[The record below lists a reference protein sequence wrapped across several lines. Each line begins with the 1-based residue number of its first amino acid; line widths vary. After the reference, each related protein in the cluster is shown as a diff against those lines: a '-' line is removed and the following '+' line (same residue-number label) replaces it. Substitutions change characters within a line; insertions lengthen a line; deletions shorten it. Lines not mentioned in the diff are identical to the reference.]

1 MHALQIPAG
10 DVGTTSQLP
19 SLVAVQK
26 QGIRPLTVLVPWAAS
41 SSAQA
46 FPGSSTQSLNG
57 SHIPQ
62 DWQVLVRRH
71 NIQALACIPVKTAL
85 GDLVGCLT
93 VGSVQPLVWE
103 EQWWWRAGLPLLRG
117 WALGVLSNWAQVHC
131 LDVVARVLQAP
142 NIDAMAAAFV
152 HVLPEALN
160 PECPHLLDVRLAL
173 VSAKLSHA
181 VVFTREA
188 GSNPRG
194 ASSQQ
199 LLQQYQQRPW
209 GTRSSGTKGRRSS
222 SGAVPAAAGPA
233 SRTPQGAPKA
243 TSRFLYDSAASKP
256 IGAPGGNASNDSNS
270 GELPSSSSTPA
281 HEPPDASISNLLAGV
296 EQGTRTSWGW
306 AAAATPSRVPAVANP
321 SAPGS
326 LTPPQVPGEPGAD
339 PRESTATATA
349 VAAEVTEA
357 PRPPTLAPT
366 PSAVAAAIQQHA
378 VASGGG
384 SARRGGSL
392 NLALATAAG
401 LLQIGVGDDVASE
414 ERPLDGERFS
424 GGAPPLVRGHA
435 SSGVRPGSPGQS
447 SDVTILGSNSMLSML
462 KRRGSRMSTSLPVPA
477 PPTRRFCL
485 PTAGTLLMS
494 CLEAGDAMTIKDV
507 MAYLDKDRVVS
518 GAVAWLGLVRP
529 PRWKATAGPGQLG
542 QSKGKLD

>member
-1 MHALQIPAG
+1 M
-10 DVGTTSQLP
+10 P

-71 NIQALACIPVKTAL
+71 NIQALACIPVKTSL

-117 WALGVLSNWAQVHC
+117 WALGVLSSWAQVHC

-222 SGAVPAAAGPA
+222 SSAVPAAGGAA
-233 SRTPQGAPKA
+233 SRTPPGAPKA

-270 GELPSSSSTPA
+270 GELPLSSNTPA

-306 AAAATPSRVPAVANP
+306 AATPSRVPAVANP

-326 LTPPQVPGEPGAD
+326 LMPPRVPGEPGAD
-339 PRESTATATA
+339 PRESTATA
-349 VAAEVTEA
+349 AAAEEEVTEA
-357 PRPPTLAPT
+357 PRVPTPAPT
-366 PSAVAAAIQQHA
+366 PTAVAAAMQQHA
-378 VASGGG
+378 VVSGGG
-384 SARRGGSL
+384 GARRGGM
-392 NLALATAAG
+392 NLASAAAAG
-401 LLQIGVGDDVASE
+401 LLQIGVGEEAAAE
-414 ERPLDGERFS
+414 ERPLDAERFS
-424 GGAPPLVRGHA
+424 GGAPPLARGQA
-435 SSGVRPGSPGQS
+435 SSGIRPGSPSQS
-447 SDVTILGSNSMLSML
+447 SDVIILGSNSMLSML

-518 GAVAWLGLVRP
+518 GAVAWVGLIWTEVWERSS
-529 PRWKATAGPGQLG
+529 WTWTA
-542 QSKGKLD
+542 